1 VSRLKIVM
9 ESVADLADGNKDEQ
23 APAPAL
29 PIYKQG
35 AEAVGFAYLNL
46 LSVPP
51 IINK

>member
-1 VSRLKIVM
+1 M

-35 AEAVGFAYLNL
+35 AEAVGFAY
-46 LSVPP
+46 PP
-51 IINK
+51 LCPSDIQ